1 MSLASRYRE
10 MFSGFRNK
18 IYGSAGAIATLLTA
32 LLTAI
37 IAFRGL
43 DHYAWTVLILLIID
57 LGIVSP
63 AEIWFSSHHKRSA
76 ELWLELDQ
84 KYTSAADCV
93 NRKKVLSQ
101 V

>member
-32 LLTAI
+32 I

-57 LGIVSP
+57 LGIVGP
-63 AEIWFSSHHKRSA
+63 AEINSIAK
-76 ELWLELDQ
+76 LE
-84 KYTSAADCV
+84 
-93 NRKKVLSQ
+93 
-101 V
+101 